1 MPANAAQTPSSDSE
15 SALSSPS
22 TSPELR
28 SRLIEIEKEVADLTA
43 QLTRL
48 LRVEK
53 KAVLQRLDAIIY
65 PVLKLP
71 PEITSEIFLHY
82 ARAHTRG
89 PLGVA
94 SVCKAWRAIAISY
107 PALWTVFYFP
117 GNAPP
122 SDAQATEKLS
132 SYIQCW
138 LPRAGS
144 LPLAL
149 IMDSRELLPDVVLA
163 ILAQHSSQCMTLML
177 NLNQPILSPSSNIS
191 LPLPALKKLQIKVRH
206 WPTYGPACITA
217 FHHAPQ
223 LREADIGSL
232 SLARISLPWI
242 QLTTLALCPFLFTK
256 TTNLENLSL
265 SINSWSSQEM
275 VALPPCTMSHLRSL
289 TFQSRSHHWLL
300 DYLTLPALECLELSQ
315 LWAEGR
321 SRVQALV
328 ARSGCFV
335 RVLHLIQTD
344 LAQTCHCLSDF
355 PFLTEFTIQFPQWS
369 TGDFTRFFERIS
381 SNRDIVPALEVLAID
396 WCGVG
401 IEVGAL
407 TAMLLA
413 RRAGVDGTTKLK
425 SFRLSFSFD
434 SQRVEVDQA
443 LDELRTLCS
452 DGLELDI
459 KRVRKWATQNI
470 NSNMMKYLD
479 SNDMEETL

>member
-1 MPANAAQTPSSDSE
+1 MQLGPLPATP
-15 SALSSPS
+15 
-22 TSPELR
+22 
-28 SRLIEIEKEVADLTA
+28 KVADLTA
-43 QLTRL
+43 QLTR

-82 ARAHTRG
+82 ARAHTCG

-94 SVCKAWRAIAISY
+94 SVCKAWRAIALSY

-217 FHHAPQ
+217 FLHAPQ

-242 QLTTLALCPFLFTK
+242 QLTTLALCPLSVTECLEILAE

-265 SINSWSSQEM
+265 SINSWSSLET
-275 VALPPCTMSHLRSL
+275 VTSPPCTMPHLRSL
-289 TFQSRSHHWLL
+289 TFQRRSHHWLL
-300 DYLTLPALECLELSQ
+300 DYLTLPALERLELSQ
-315 LWAEGR
+315 LWEEGR
-321 SRVQALV
+321 SRVQSLV
-328 ARSGCFV
+328 ARSGCLV
-335 RVLHLIQTD
+335 RVLHLAQAD
-344 LAQTCHCLSDF
+344 LTETCEFLSDF
-355 PFLTEFTIQFPQWS
+355 PSLSKFTIQYPEWS
-369 TGDFTRFFERIS
+369 SSDFTRFLQWLA
-381 SNRDIVPALEVLAID
+381 SNRDIVPALEVLDIVCSKAN
-396 WCGVG
+396 

-413 RRAGVDGTTKLK
+413 RRAGVEGATKLK
-425 SFRLSFSFD
+425 SLRLSFSID
-434 SQRVEVDQA
+434 SRHVKVNQA
-443 LDELRTLCS
+443 LKQLRTLRS
-452 DGLELDI
+452 DGLELHL
-459 KRVRKWATQNI
+459 KRVRKWATQHI
-470 NSNMMKYLD
+470 D
-479 SNDMEETL
+479 SSMVTYPALLPLSTLSGNH